1 MSELQDAITVLHK
14 IGPQTVAV
22 SSTEINDKLTAII
35 STNKG
40 NEIIK
45 IDT

>member
-1 MSELQDAITVLHK
+1 MSELQDAVTVLHK

-40 NEIIK
+40 NEVIK